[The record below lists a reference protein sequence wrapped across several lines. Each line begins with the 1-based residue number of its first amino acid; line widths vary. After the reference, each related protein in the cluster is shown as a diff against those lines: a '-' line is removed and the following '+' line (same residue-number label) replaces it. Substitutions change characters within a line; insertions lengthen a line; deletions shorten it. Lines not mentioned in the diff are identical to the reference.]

1 MNIVI
6 FMDCGK
12 QKLIYRPPYKLE
24 VFILVRFKNKRML
37 WDFLSLKTDNEIKNK
52 KSIAFIK

>member
-1 MNIVI
+1 
-6 FMDCGK
+6 MDCGK